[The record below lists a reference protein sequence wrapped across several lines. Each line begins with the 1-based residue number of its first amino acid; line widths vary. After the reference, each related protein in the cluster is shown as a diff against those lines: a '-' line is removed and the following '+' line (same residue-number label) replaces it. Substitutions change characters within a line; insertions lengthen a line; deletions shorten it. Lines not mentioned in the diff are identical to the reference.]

1 MQRSMPDQSTPHLE
15 LRGVTKRFEREQG
28 TIDVLRGVNLTISR
42 GETVSVIGRSGA
54 GKSTLLH
61 ILGALDR
68 PTDGE
73 IFVDGEP
80 LFTRKDRGLAHYRGH
95 QVGFIF
101 QFHHLLPEFSSLEN
115 AAMPAL
121 IARVP
126 KEEAFER
133 AKGLLDRVGLKHR
146 LDHRPTELSGGEQQ
160 RVALARALIMSPSIL
175 LADEPTGNLDE
186 ALGHE
191 MFEFFQEI
199 NRERQVTI
207 VVVTHHLGLAQAMER
222 RLVMEDGHLRPLEA
236 SDVFTTPGEDQ

>member
-1 MQRSMPDQSTPHLE
+1 MRPATPGNEPAHIE
-15 LRGVTKRFEREQG
+15 LRGVSKRFQREQG
-28 TIDVLRGVNLTISR
+28 EIEVLRGVDLRIER

-68 PTDGE
+68 PTEGE
-73 IFVDGEP
+73 IYINGEP
-80 LFTRKDRGLAHYRGH
+80 LFTRKDKGLAQYRGQ

-115 AAMPAL
+115 TAMPAL

-126 KEEAFER
+126 KAEAFAR
-133 AKGLLDRVGLKHR
+133 AQNLLERVGLGHR
-146 LDHRPTELSGGEQQ
+146 LHHRPTEMSGGEQQ
-160 RVALARALIMSPSIL
+160 RVALARALIMKPSIL

-191 MFEFFQEI
+191 IFEFFQEI
-199 NRERQVTI
+199 NREMNVTI
-207 VVVTHHLGLAQAMER
+207 VVVTHHLGLAEAMRR
-222 RLVMEDGHLRPLEA
+222 RLVMEDGTLKEFDDSSFAA
-236 SDVFTTPGEDQ
+236 SAGEHV